1 MTMSALM
8 PVMQEYCDVAIGPL
22 FPDDSAALFRWV
34 NDVKSAGLD
43 VAYRPVDGVAFNAW
57 LGTFATDT
65 SKVLFVIRRRG
76 NPAPCGYIQ
85 ITNIHPVHRSA
96 EIGIRIG
103 SDADRGCGI
112 GKAALKLAVDYAW
125 NHLNL
130 NRIQLT
136 VLATNL
142 RAIRAY
148 KAVGFEDEGLFRRA
162 VFINGAWTDVLAMAT
177 LRPSSTSEQWTR
189 PAPLKL
195 AMGNPERTE

>member
-1 MTMSALM
+1 VSVNALM

-22 FPDDSAALFRWV
+22 VPDDSAALFRWV

-65 SKVLFVIRRRG
+65 SKVLFVIRKRG

-85 ITNIHPVHRSA
+85 ITNIHPIHRSA

-103 SDADRGCGI
+103 SDKDRGRGI
-112 GKAALKLAVDYAW
+112 GKAALKLAVDYIW

-148 KAVGFEDEGLFRRA
+148 KAVGFEEEGLFRCA
-162 VFINGAWTDVLAMAT
+162 AFINGVWTDVLVMAT
-177 LRPSSTSEQWTR
+177 LRPPSNPSEQWASA
-189 PAPLKL
+189 APMKL
-195 AMGNPERTE
+195 AIDNS

>member
-103 SDADRGCGI
+103 SDADRGRGI

-130 NRIQLT
+130 NRISLT
-136 VLATNL
+136 TLADNP
-142 RAIRAY
+142 RAI
-148 KAVGFEDEGLFRRA
+148 KAFASVGFVQEGIARRA
-162 VFINGAWTDVLAMAT
+162 WFLDGAWHDLVNMAA
-177 LRPSSTSEQWTR
+177 LRPT
-189 PAPLKL
+189 PA
-195 AMGNPERTE
+195 

>member
-1 MTMSALM
+1 VSVNALM

-22 FPDDSAALFRWV
+22 VPDDSAALFRWV

-65 SKVLFVIRRRG
+65 SKVFFVIRKRG

-85 ITNIHPVHRSA
+85 ITNIHPIHRSA

-103 SDADRGCGI
+103 SDEDRGRGI
-112 GKAALKLAVDYAW
+112 GKAALKLAVDYIW

-148 KAVGFEDEGLFRRA
+148 KAVGFEEEGLFRCA
-162 VFINGAWTDVLAMAT
+162 AFINGVWTDVLVMAT
-177 LRPSSTSEQWTR
+177 LRPPSNPSEQWASA
-189 PAPLKL
+189 APMKL
-195 AMGNPERTE
+195 AIDNS

>member
-1 MTMSALM
+1 MSVNALM

-22 FPDDSAALFRWV
+22 VPDDSAALFCWV

-65 SKVLFVIRRRG
+65 SKVLFVIRKRG

-85 ITNIHPVHRSA
+85 ITNIHPIHRSA

-103 SDADRGCGI
+103 SDEDRGRGI
-112 GKAALKLAVDYAW
+112 GKAALKLAVDYIW

-148 KAVGFEDEGLFRRA
+148 KAVGFEEEGLFRRA
-162 VFINGAWTDVLAMAT
+162 AFINGVWTDVLVMAT
-177 LRPSSTSEQWTR
+177 LRPPSNASEQWARTV
-189 PAPLKL
+189 PMKL
-195 AMGNPERTE
+195 AIDNP